1 MRWILVA
8 LVVGLAACGEDGGG
22 GPDGCDTGIC
32 VACEPGE
39 TRCGTRWHSSGGGV
53 SEWLQTCGEDGVW
66 RGGYESC
73 VGPGLASYCDD
84 QDGPAHCV
92 TDDGT

>member
-39 TRCGTRWHSSGGGV
+39 TRCGTRWHGPP
-53 SEWLQTCGEDGVW
+53 EATTWLQTCNEDGRW
-66 RGGYESC
+66 LGGFTQCFS
-73 VGPGLASYCDD
+73 PGVCDD
-84 QDGPAHCV
+84 SEGEAQCTEGP
-92 TDDGT
+92 